1 MSSFTNGYIGC
12 GVIID
17 VGDINFLSEFASP
30 SRTHVAFATTF
41 RLSVFPSKIDD
52 VDLQFGHRQR
62 HKGYLVHDERVHP
75 IGLVFCQ
82 AYV

>member
-1 MSSFTNGYIGC
+1 MSSSTNGHIEC

-17 VGDINFLSEFASP
+17 VGPINSLSKSVSP
-30 SRTHVAFATTF
+30 SQTHVAFAP
-41 RLSVFPSKIDD
+41 LDSQCLLPKVGD

-75 IGLVFCQ
+75 IGLVLCQ